1 MFSTLYKYRK
11 KLFRVAF
18 FEIYYSIRLGKNFYK
33 VYNDLIQADSMPCP
47 YYFIYVISK
56 FIKKNSISSFID
68 LGSGNGRVI
77 NYLSKKTNSKLIGFE
92 KDLEMYNY
100 SIKNL
105 SKNASVENKDIN
117 LINYN
122 RIQPDCYFLNTPI
135 LSDKMLNNLIN
146 KIFLSNVRS
155 KRKYYIVIINI
166 DNILKN
172 IKLDTIFEQFDLKKF
187 IDAGPI
193 RTLRIYESKSINI

>member
-1 MFSTLYKYRK
+1 M
-11 KLFRVAF
+11 FRVAF
-18 FEIYYSIRLGKNFYK
+18 FEIYYSVRFGKNFYK
-33 VYNDLIQADSMPCP
+33 FYNDLKQADSMPCP

-56 FIKKNSISSFID
+56 FIKENSINSLID

-92 KDLEMYNY
+92 NDLEMYNY

-105 SKNASVENKDIN
+105 SKKASIENKDIN
-117 LINYN
+117 LIDYN
-122 RIQPDCYFLNTPI
+122 RIQPDCYLLNTPF

-166 DNILKN
+166 DVILKN
-172 IKLDTIFEQFDLKKF
+172 IKLDTIFEKFDLKKF
-187 IDAGPI
+187 INAGPI
-193 RTLRIYESKSINI
+193 RTLRVYESKS